1 MEDFNRGN
9 ETMSRERFYLE
20 KKRRVDVMKK
30 KILLFVCT
38 LAIVTIF
45 SGTLASAHDERT
57 NKPADYTYY
66 KSIEIQPGDTL
77 WNIARTY
84 MTDDYDS
91 IESYISELKAINSL
105 CSDDIQ
111 DSMYLMVAY
120 NDSSI

>member
-1 MEDFNRGN
+1 
-9 ETMSRERFYLE
+9 MSRERFYLE